1 MSLQVCA
8 SSFDGKKCPRR
19 VARAFLTARNLLADL
34 QEAFLSS
41 KMDLQLCRSILND
54 KKIIC
59 SAVPAF
65 SGAKNVFTASKA

>member
-19 VARAFLTARNLLADL
+19 LARGFLTIRNLLADM

-41 KMDLQLCRSILND
+41 KMDLQQCRSILND
-54 KKIIC
+54 KKITC
-59 SAVPAF
+59 SVALVF
-65 SGAKNVFTASKA
+65 SGAKNVFTAPEA